1 MSKKEV
7 NSNAQDIDD
16 IVKMLDD
23 FAQSDTGRLKVKI
36 SEELEAGKVEKV
48 YHHGRC
54 DIGSAF
60 ACGIPF
66 DVIEDIS
73 GRDKRK

>member
-1 MSKKEV
+1 MAHKEI
-7 NSNAQDIDD
+7 NSNAQDIDE
-16 IVKMLDD
+16 IVKMLDG
-23 FAQSDTGRLKVKI
+23 FAQSETGRLKIKI
-36 SEELEAGKVEKV
+36 SEDLEAGKVEKV

-66 DVIEDIS
+66 DIIEDLNS
-73 GRDKRK
+73 KK